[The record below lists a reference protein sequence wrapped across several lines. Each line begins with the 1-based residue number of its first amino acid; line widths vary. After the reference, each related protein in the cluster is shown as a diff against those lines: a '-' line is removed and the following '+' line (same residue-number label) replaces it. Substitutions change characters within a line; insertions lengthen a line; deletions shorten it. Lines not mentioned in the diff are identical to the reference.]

1 MRYVTRGLV
10 VIVGNFGS
18 GKTEVAINLA
28 IEQNKAGM
36 SVRMADL
43 DLVNPY
49 FRTREARKMLAEK
62 GIELVLP
69 PQTYMHADLPILT
82 REVAGL
88 IGEPGPLT
96 ILDVGGDHVG
106 ARVLAAL
113 ADAFK
118 KSPFELLQVV
128 NPYRPKTDTI
138 EGCLLMKGEI
148 ENAAGLKVSG
158 WIGNANLMDETNPE
172 TISMGY
178 RFMTDLAQ
186 KSDLPLH
193 FITTPVHLADQLD
206 LSVIDCPVLSIRRQL
221 VPPWKTAIC

>member
-1 MRYVTRGLV
+1 MTLCQQHASDTGTSFAL
-10 VIVGNFGS
+10 ND
-18 GKTEVAINLA
+18 LA
-28 IEQNKAGM
+28 VDQNEAGVP
-36 SVRMADL
+36 VRMADL

-49 FRTREARKMLAEK
+49 FRTREARQMLAEQ

-88 IGEPGPLT
+88 IGTPGPLT

-106 ARVLAAL
+106 ATVLAAL

-118 KSPFELLQVV
+118 KSTFELLQVV

-138 EGCLLMKGEI
+138 DGCLLMRGEI

-158 WIGNANLMDETNPE
+158 WIGNANLIDETNPE
-172 TISMGY
+172 TIYDGY
-178 RFMTDLAQ
+178 RFMTKLAQ
-186 KSDLPLH
+186 KSGLPLH
-193 FITTPVHLADQLD
+193 FVTAPVHLMDQLD
-206 LSVIDCPVLSIRRQL
+206 LSAIDCPVLSIRRQL
-221 VPPWKTAIC
+221 VPPWKTAIR